1 MAGTVKSRRL
11 EGKFSSFWQ
20 VLILVSFFTIIL
32 SGCTTPKTD
41 NGFSMPVPPEKK
53 KAELRESLKRNF
65 EDPQT
70 HFLLGQLYH
79 ADKDWA
85 DAEYEYNLALRF
97 DPVYRPAQA
106 AMIKLQVDRGD
117 NLKAQHY
124 FEIYM
129 NQAGDSPKKLVDLAT
144 NFQQQ
149 NVDTFALKAFQKALD
164 IAPNSAMVHKYLGY
178 FYLSRNDKEKAKEY
192 FENSYRLDGNQP
204 DVALE
209 LGKLGVPIVYDAAKA
224 RKSCRKKKSNSLNK

>member
-1 MAGTVKSRRL
+1 MAGVVKSKMTEMKVL
-11 EGKFSSFWQ
+11 SFWQ
-20 VLILVSFFTIIL
+20 ISILVSLLAIIL
-32 SGCTTPKTD
+32 SGCETPKPQAD
-41 NGFSMPVPPEKK
+41 FSVPIPPEKK
-53 KAELRESLKRNF
+53 KAELKESLKRNF
-65 EDPQT
+65 EDSQT

-79 ADKDWA
+79 ADKAWD

-97 DPVYRPAQA
+97 NPTYRPAEA

-144 NFQQQ
+144 NLQQQ
-149 NVDTFALKAFQKALD
+149 NVDTYALKCFQKALD
-164 IAPNSAMVHKYLGY
+164 IAPNSAMVHKYMGY
-178 FYLSRNDKEKAKEY
+178 FYLSKNNKEKAKEY
-192 FENSYRLDGNQP
+192 FENSYKLDANQP

-224 RKSCRKKKSNSLNK
+224 PEKTPEAQK